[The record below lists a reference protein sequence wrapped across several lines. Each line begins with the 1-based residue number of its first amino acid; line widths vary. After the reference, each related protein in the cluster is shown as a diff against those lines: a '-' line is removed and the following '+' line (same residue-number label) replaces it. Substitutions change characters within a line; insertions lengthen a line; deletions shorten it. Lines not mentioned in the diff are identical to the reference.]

1 MGRICPSSGCRSD
14 ACDVDHFNKLT
25 DEPRSGL
32 LEGSRAPAGSSSCR
46 VAAAAAAARR
56 WTPSSERPG
65 SVKRSNIKFPL
76 VQMANV
82 HFCNVCMGSPAF
94 SLQHCYTLMS
104 RT

>member
-32 LEGSRAPAGSSSCR
+32 LEGSRAPAGNSSCR
-46 VAAAAAAARR
+46 VAAAAAARR

-65 SVKRSNIKFPL
+65 SVKRSNIKFPF
-76 VQMANV
+76 VQVSNV
-82 HFCNVCMGSPAF
+82 HFGNVCKGSPA
-94 SLQHCYTLMS
+94 SALQHSCTLMT